1 MEVALFRR
9 QIFQPANWCNLIK
22 VIKSFNLILFF
33 DTGVRIFHFNVLRV
47 FCLHLLAYNS
57 LQLVFYCLVYSFFGF
72 I

>member
-33 DTGVRIFHFNVLRV
+33 DTAVRIFHFNVLRV
-47 FCLHLLAYNS
+47 FCLHFWHIILYN
-57 LQLVFYCLVYSFFGF
+57 LCF
-72 I
+72 IV